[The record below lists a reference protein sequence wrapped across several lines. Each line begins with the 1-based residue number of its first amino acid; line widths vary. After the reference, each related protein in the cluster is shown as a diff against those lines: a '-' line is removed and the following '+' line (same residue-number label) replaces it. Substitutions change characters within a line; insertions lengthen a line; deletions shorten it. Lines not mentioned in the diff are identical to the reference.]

1 MYTVPNRKEGKLPP
15 ELWREVHYTPRAG
28 TILMFPAW
36 LWHEVQPNKSQDI
49 RISISFN
56 FLNILTLK
64 DEREMK
70 NLFGQNK

>member
-1 MYTVPNRKEGKLPP
+1 MPNRKKGKLPP
-15 ELWREVHYTPRAG
+15 ELWRQVYYMPKAG
-28 TILMFPAW
+28 TIVMFPSW
-36 LWHEVQPNKSQDI
+36 LWHEVKPNESQDI